1 MKAVPQKLP
10 KVPSVERRSKRSH
23 EAVLA
28 SAEALLAERG
38 YASITVDQIAAR
50 AGVGK
55 ATIYRWWPSK
65 AAIFMEVYTLLAASA
80 QHNVDTGSL
89 ALDLQ
94 KQVRGAF
101 RLFRETVAGLAL
113 AGFVAEGQSNPEIA
127 TLLRDS
133 FANQRRE
140 INAAIIRRAIARG
153 EVADVSAEVV
163 SEIITGAVY
172 YAVLIGRS
180 ALSDRQA
187 DEIVGTILHGII
199 GSATNSTTRLRAN
212 GLRQPVQPQL
222 RLQ

>member
-1 MKAVPQKLP
+1 MRAVPHKLP
-10 KVPSVERRSKRSH
+10 KGPSLERRSRRSH

-38 YASITVDQIAAR
+38 YASITIDQIAAR

-127 TLLRDS
+127 TLLRES

-140 INAAIIRRAIARG
+140 INAAIIRRAISRG
-153 EVADVSAEVV
+153 EVGDVSAEVV
-163 SEIITGAVY
+163 SEMITGALY

-180 ALSDRQA
+180 AFSDRQA
-187 DEIVGTILHGII
+187 DEFVRTILHGIL
-199 GSATNSTTRLRAN
+199 GSATKRTTRLRASV
-212 GLRQPVQPQL
+212 LQQPVQPQL

>member
-1 MKAVPQKLP
+1 MREEL
-10 KVPSVERRSKRSH
+10 
-23 EAVLA
+23 
-28 SAEALLAERG
+28 
-38 YASITVDQIAAR
+38 VDVAR
-50 AGVGK
+50 HVSWQ
-55 ATIYRWWPSK
+55 TS
-65 AAIFMEVYTLLAASA
+65 
-80 QHNVDTGSL
+80 QHVL

-212 GLRQPVQPQL
+212 GLRRPVQPQL